1 MKNKKI
7 KIISIFTVVISL
19 IASFLLGYNIKAKD
33 RKNLDI
39 DNKKES
45 IEITTSK
52 ENYIGKKPKYIF
64 LFIGDGMSYS
74 QLQLADYYLKETE
87 DNGLNILRLSTNGTM
102 QNPDKTSLIPDS
114 ASTATAMAT
123 GKKTKSGNINVSDDG
138 SKKYE
143 TITQKLKKDGYKIG
157 IATTVNINNATPAG
171 FSAHRESR
179 KGYYEIG
186 KEMLDTGFDYFAG
199 GDFKDKNGENGDK
212 KSLEKIAEE
221 KGYTVADSEEEF
233 NKLGNDFDVE
243 KLKNSSKDEKYLV
256 ISEDREKTDAM
267 KYSIDKRYE
276 LENGAEESAAL
287 SDYVKKGI
295 DILYDNN
302 EKDKKDKKDKGFLMV
317 VEGGKIDWA
326 CHKNDAASALHET
339 IDLDNAVDEALKFY
353 NNHKDETLIIVTGD
367 HETGGLAI
375 GNSSSEY
382 DTHLENLGLQ
392 KISCDR
398 FNEEYVS
405 KYKKEKIDFKYVLKD
420 IEYVFGLEKPL
431 IFKEEKAKK
440 DSDDDHKHSDEN
452 SLKLSKSE
460 YERLKK
466 AYELT
471 IEKSSKDRTKEESIL
486 YGSHEPITVEAARI
500 LAQKSGIGFTSFSHT
515 AAPMAVF
522 SEGVGASEFG
532 GMYDN
537 TELYEKL
544 IEVIY

>member
-1 MKNKKI
+1 M
-7 KIISIFTVVISL
+7 VI
-19 IASFLLGYNIKAKD
+19 
-33 RKNLDI
+33 
-39 DNKKES
+39 
-45 IEITTSK
+45 
-52 ENYIGKKPKYIF
+52 
-64 LFIGDGMSYS
+64 
-74 QLQLADYYLKETE
+74 AD
-87 DNGLNILRLSTNGTM
+87 
-102 QNPDKTSLIPDS
+102 
-114 ASTATAMAT
+114 
-123 GKKTKSGNINVSDDG
+123 
-138 SKKYE
+138 
-143 TITQKLKKDGYKIG
+143 
-157 IATTVNINNATPAG
+157 
-171 FSAHRESR
+171 
-179 KGYYEIG
+179 
-186 KEMLDTGFDYFAG
+186 
-199 GDFKDKNGENGDK
+199 
-212 KSLEKIAEE
+212 
-221 KGYTVADSEEEF
+221 
-233 NKLGNDFDVE
+233 
-243 KLKNSSKDEKYLV
+243 
-256 ISEDREKTDAM
+256 DREKTDAI

-276 LENGAEESAAL
+276 QENGEEKSDSL

-295 DILYDNN
+295 DLLYD
-302 EKDKKDKKDKGFLMV
+302 EKDKGFFMM

-339 IDLDNAVDEALKFY
+339 IDLDNAVDEAIEFY

-405 KYKKEKIDFKYVLKD
+405 KYKKEKTDFKEVLKD
-420 IEYVFGLEKPL
+420 IKYVFGLKKPL
-431 IFKEEKAKK
+431 VFKEEKAKE

-452 SLKLSKSE
+452 SLELSKSE
-460 YERLKK
+460 YERLKN

-471 IEKSSKDRTKEESIL
+471 IKKSSKNRTKEESTL

-500 LAQKSGIGFTSFSHT
+500 LAQKSGVGFTSFSHT

-522 SEGVGASEFG
+522 AEGVGASEFD

>member
-1 MKNKKI
+1 MKNNKKKI
-7 KIISIFTVVISL
+7 IMILAVLISL
-19 IASFLLGYNIKAKD
+19 IASFSLGYNIRTKDNYAK
-33 RKNLDI
+33 NVN
-39 DNKKES
+39 DNQKKS
-45 IEITTSK
+45 IEITTADT
-52 ENYIGKKPKYIF
+52 EYNGKKPKYIF

-87 DNGLNILRLSTNGTM
+87 NTGLNILKLSTNGTM

-123 GKKTKSGNINVSDDG
+123 GEKTKSGNINVSEDG
-138 SKKYE
+138 KKKYE
-143 TITQKLKKDGYKIG
+143 TITQKLKKDGYKVG
-157 IATTVNINNATPAG
+157 IATTVNINHATPAG

-186 KEMLDTGFDYFAG
+186 KEMLNTGFDYFAG
-199 GDFKDKNGENGDK
+199 GDFKDKNGENGDE

-221 KGYTVADSEEEF
+221 KGYTVADNGEEF
-233 NKLGNDFDVE
+233 DELGNISKE
-243 KLKNSSKDEKYLV
+243 GNSSNDEKYLV
-256 ISEDREKTDAM
+256 IAEDREKTDAM

-276 LENGAEESAAL
+276 QENGKEESDLL

-295 DILYDNN
+295 DLLY
-302 EKDKKDKKDKGFLMV
+302 DKKDKGFFMLI
-317 VEGGKIDWA
+317 EGGKIDWA
-326 CHKNDAASALHET
+326 CHKNDVASALYET

-375 GNSSSEY
+375 GNSSTEY
-382 DTHLENLGLQ
+382 DTHLENLGVQ
-392 KISCDR
+392 RMSCDR
-398 FNEEYVS
+398 FDQEYVS
-405 KYKKEKIDFKYVLKD
+405 KYIKEKTDFRDVLKD
-420 IEYVFGLEKPL
+420 IEYVFGLKKPL
-431 IFKEEKAKK
+431 IFKEEKAKE

-452 SLKLSKSE
+452 SLELSKAE

-466 AYELT
+466 AYNLT
-471 IEKSSKDRTKEESIL
+471 LENRKNRTKEESIL
-486 YGSHEPITVEAARI
+486 YGSYKPITVEAARI
-500 LAQKSGIGFTSFSHT
+500 LAEKSGVAFTSFSHT

-522 SEGVGASEFG
+522 AEGVGASEFD

>member
-1 MKNKKI
+1 MKNNKI
-7 KIISIFTVVISL
+7 KIISIVAVVIFM
-19 IASFLLGYNIKAKD
+19 IASFSLGYNIKT
-33 RKNLDI
+33 KNNDI
-39 DNKKES
+39 NNTELKSETV
-45 IEITTSK
+45 EITTSK
-52 ENYIGKKPKYIF
+52 EKYSGKKPKYIF

-74 QLQLADYYLKETE
+74 QLQLADYYLKKTGN
-87 DNGLNILRLSTNGTM
+87 NGLDILKLSTNGTM

-123 GKKTKSGNINVSDDG
+123 GEKTKSGNINVSEDG
-138 SKKYE
+138 KEKYE

-157 IATTVNINNATPAG
+157 IATTVNINHATPAG

-186 KEMLDTGFDYFAG
+186 KEMLNTGFDYFAG
-199 GDFKDKNGENGDK
+199 GDFKDKKGENGDK
-212 KSLEKIAEE
+212 KNLEKIAEE
-221 KGYTVADSEEEF
+221 KGYTVTDSEEEF
-233 NKLGNDFDVE
+233 EKLGNNSKKE
-243 KLKNSSKDEKYLV
+243 NSSNDEKYLV
-256 ISEDREKTDAM
+256 IANDREKTDAM

-276 LENGAEESAAL
+276 QENGEEEPYSL
-287 SDYVKKGI
+287 SDYLKKGI
-295 DILYDNN
+295 DLLSD
-302 EKDKKDKKDKGFLMV
+302 KDKKDKGFFMMI
-317 VEGGKIDWA
+317 EGGKIDWA

-339 IDLDNAVDEALKFY
+339 IDLDNAVDEAIKFY

-375 GNSSSEY
+375 GNSNSEY

-405 KYKKEKIDFKYVLKD
+405 KYKKEKTDFKDVLKD
-420 IEYVFGLEKPL
+420 IEYVFGLKKPL
-431 IFKEEKAKK
+431 VFKEEKAKE

-452 SLKLSKSE
+452 SLELSKSE
-460 YERLKK
+460 YERLKN

-471 IEKSSKDRTKEESIL
+471 IAKSSKERTKEESIL

-500 LAQKSGIGFTSFSHT
+500 LAQKSGVGFTSFSHT

-522 SEGVGASEFG
+522 AEGVGASEFD

-537 TELYEKL
+537 TDLYEKL

>member
-1 MKNKKI
+1 MRKNKL
-7 KIISIFTVVISL
+7 KIISIIAVVIS
-19 IASFLLGYNIKAKD
+19 IGFSFSLGYNIKT
-33 RKNLDI
+33 KNNTKLK
-39 DNKKES
+39 NEN

-52 ENYIGKKPKYIF
+52 EKYSGIKPKYIF

-87 DNGLNILRLSTNGTM
+87 NNNLDILNLSTSGTM

-123 GKKTKSGNINVSDDG
+123 GEKTKSGNINISEDG
-138 SKKYE
+138 NKRYE

-157 IATTVNINNATPAG
+157 IATTVNINHATPAG

-186 KEMLDTGFDYFAG
+186 REMINTGFNYFAG
-199 GDFKDKNGENGDK
+199 GDFKDKNGENGNE

-221 KGYTVADSEEEF
+221 RGYIVADCEEEVD
-233 NKLGNDFDVE
+233 KLDENLIKNNVE
-243 KLKNSSKDEKYLV
+243 ENSVEEDDLKNSINDEKYLV
-256 ISEDREKTDAM
+256 ISEDRDKAGAM
-267 KYSIDKRYE
+267 KYSIDKKYD
-276 LENGAEESAAL
+276 LENGKDTSDSL

-295 DILYDNN
+295 KLLDNKN
-302 EKDKKDKKDKGFLMV
+302 DKGFFMM

-339 IDLDNAVDEALKFY
+339 IELDNAVDEALKFY
-353 NNHKDETLIIVTGD
+353 QNHKDETLIIVTGD

-375 GNSSSEY
+375 GNSNTEY

-392 KISCDR
+392 KISCDK
-398 FNEEYVS
+398 FDEKYVS
-405 KYKKEKIDFKYVLKD
+405 KYIKDKTDFKTVIKD
-420 IEYVFGLEKPL
+420 IEYVFGLKKPI
-431 IFKEEKAKK
+431 IFKEKVSKI
-440 DSDDDHKHSDEN
+440 DYDDEHNHSDEN
-452 SLKLSKSE
+452 SLELSKSE

-471 IEKSSKDRTKEESIL
+471 IDNRFKDRTKEESIL
-486 YGSHEPITVEAARI
+486 YGSYKPITVEAARI
-500 LAQKSGIGFTSFSHT
+500 LAQKSGVAFSSFAHT
-515 AAPMAVF
+515 AAPVAVF
-522 SEGVGASEFG
+522 AEGVGASEFD

-537 TELYEKL
+537 TELYDKL
-544 IEVIY
+544 VDIIY

>member
-1 MKNKKI
+1 MKNNKR
-7 KIISIFTVVISL
+7 KIIPILAVVISL
-19 IASFLLGYNIKAKD
+19 IASFSLGYNIKTKDNYAKS
-33 RKNLDI
+33 I
-39 DNKKES
+39 DKKES
-45 IEITTSK
+45 IEITTSDT
-52 ENYIGKKPKYIF
+52 EYNGKKPKYIF

-74 QLQLADYYLKETE
+74 QLQLADYYLKETGN
-87 DNGLNILRLSTNGTM
+87 NGLDILKLSTNGTM

-123 GKKTKSGNINVSDDG
+123 GEKTKSGNINVSEDG
-138 SKKYE
+138 KEKYE

-157 IATTVNINNATPAG
+157 IATTVNINHATPAG

-186 KEMLDTGFDYFAG
+186 KEMLNTEFDYFAG
-199 GDFKDKNGENGDK
+199 GDFKDKKGENGDK

-233 NKLGNDFDVE
+233 EKLGNNSKE
-243 KLKNSSKDEKYLV
+243 ENSSNDEKYLV
-256 ISEDREKTDAM
+256 ISDDREKTDAM

-276 LENGAEESAAL
+276 QENGEDKSDSL

-295 DILYDNN
+295 ELLSD
-302 EKDKKDKKDKGFLMV
+302 KDKKDKGFFMM

-375 GNSSSEY
+375 GNSNSEY

-405 KYKKEKIDFKYVLKD
+405 KYIKEKTDFREVLKD
-420 IEYVFGLEKPL
+420 IEYVFGLKKPL
-431 IFKEEKAKK
+431 VFKEEKAKE

-452 SLKLSKSE
+452 SLELSKSE

-466 AYELT
+466 AYDLT
-471 IEKSSKDRTKEESIL
+471 LENRKNRTKEESIL
-486 YGSHEPITVEAARI
+486 YGSYKPITVEATRI
-500 LAQKSGIGFTSFSHT
+500 LAEKSGVAFTSFSHT
-515 AAPMAVF
+515 AAPMAGF
-522 SEGVGASEFG
+522 AEGVGASEFDG
-532 GMYDN
+532 VYDN

>member
-7 KIISIFTVVISL
+7 IIVFAVVISI
-19 IASFLLGYNIKAKD
+19 IASFSLGYNIKT
-33 RKNLDI
+33 KNNDI
-39 DNKKES
+39 NNTELKSETV
-45 IEITTSK
+45 EITTSK
-52 ENYIGKKPKYIF
+52 EKYSGKKPKYIF

-74 QLQLADYYLKETE
+74 QLQLADYYLKETGN
-87 DNGLNILRLSTNGTM
+87 NGLDILKLSTNGTM

-123 GKKTKSGNINVSDDG
+123 GEKTKSGNINVSEDG
-138 SKKYE
+138 KEKYE

-157 IATTVNINNATPAG
+157 IATTVNINHATPAG

-186 KEMLDTGFDYFAG
+186 KEMLNTGFDYFAG
-199 GDFKDKNGENGDK
+199 GEFKDKKGENGDK

-233 NKLGNDFDVE
+233 EKLGNNSKKE
-243 KLKNSSKDEKYLV
+243 NSSNDEKYLL
-256 ISEDREKTDAM
+256 IADDREKTDAM

-276 LENGAEESAAL
+276 QENGEEKSDSL

-295 DILYDNN
+295 DLLSD
-302 EKDKKDKKDKGFLMV
+302 KDKKDKGFFMMI
-317 VEGGKIDWA
+317 EGGKIDWA

-339 IDLDNAVDEALKFY
+339 IDLDNAVDEAIKFY

-367 HETGGLAI
+367 HETGGLAV

-405 KYKKEKIDFKYVLKD
+405 KYKKEKTDFKYVLKD
-420 IEYVFGLEKPL
+420 IEYVFGLEKLL

-500 LAQKSGIGFTSFSHT
+500 LDQKSGIGFTSFSHT

-522 SEGVGASEFG
+522 AEGVGASEFG

>member
-7 KIISIFTVVISL
+7 IVVLAVVISL
-19 IASFLLGYNIKAKD
+19 IASFSFGYNIKT
-33 RKNLDI
+33 KNNDI
-39 DNKKES
+39 NNTELKSETV
-45 IEITTSK
+45 EITTSK
-52 ENYIGKKPKYIF
+52 EKYSGKKPKYIF

-74 QLQLADYYLKETE
+74 QLQLADYYLKETGN
-87 DNGLNILRLSTNGTM
+87 NGLDILKLSTNGTM

-123 GKKTKSGNINVSDDG
+123 GEKTKSGNINVSEDG
-138 SKKYE
+138 KEKYE

-157 IATTVNINNATPAG
+157 IATTVNINHATPAG

-186 KEMLDTGFDYFAG
+186 KEMLNTGFDYFAG
-199 GDFKDKNGENGDK
+199 GDFKDKKGENGDK

-221 KGYTVADSEEEF
+221 KGYTVVDSEEEF
-233 NKLGNDFDVE
+233 EKLGN
-243 KLKNSSKDEKYLV
+243 NSKEENFSNDEKYLV
-256 ISEDREKTDAM
+256 IAEDREKTDAM

-276 LENGAEESAAL
+276 QENGEDEPDSL

-295 DILYDNN
+295 DLLSD
-302 EKDKKDKKDKGFLMV
+302 KDKKDKGFFMM

-326 CHKNDAASALHET
+326 CHKNDAASALYET
-339 IDLDNAVDEALKFY
+339 IDLDNAVDEAIKFY

-392 KISCDR
+392 KTSCDI

-405 KYKKEKIDFKYVLKD
+405 KYKKEKTDFKDVLKD
-420 IEYVFGLEKPL
+420 IEYVFGLKKPL
-431 IFKEEKAKK
+431 VFKEEKAKE

-452 SLKLSKSE
+452 SLELSKSE
-460 YERLKK
+460 YERLKN

-471 IEKSSKDRTKEESIL
+471 IAKSSKERTKEESIL

-500 LAQKSGIGFTSFSHT
+500 LAQKSGVGFTSFSHT

-522 SEGVGASEFG
+522 AEGVGASEFG

>member
-1 MKNKKI
+1 MKNNKI
-7 KIISIFTVVISL
+7 KIISIVAVVISM
-19 IASFLLGYNIKAKD
+19 IASFSLGYNIKT
-33 RKNLDI
+33 KNNDI
-39 DNKKES
+39 NNTELKSETV
-45 IEITTSK
+45 EITTSK
-52 ENYIGKKPKYIF
+52 EKYSGKKPKYIF

-74 QLQLADYYLKETE
+74 QLQLADYYLKETGN
-87 DNGLNILRLSTNGTM
+87 NGLDILKLSTNGTM

-123 GKKTKSGNINVSDDG
+123 GEKTKSGNINVSEDG
-138 SKKYE
+138 KEKYE

-157 IATTVNINNATPAG
+157 IATTVNINHATPAG

-186 KEMLDTGFDYFAG
+186 KEMLNTGFDYFAG
-199 GDFKDKNGENGDK
+199 GDFKDKKGENGDK

-233 NKLGNDFDVE
+233 EKLGNNSKE
-243 KLKNSSKDEKYLV
+243 ENSSNDEKYLV
-256 ISEDREKTDAM
+256 IADDREKTDAM

-276 LENGAEESAAL
+276 QENGEEKSDSL

-295 DILYDNN
+295 DLLSD
-302 EKDKKDKKDKGFLMV
+302 KDKKDKGFFMM

-326 CHKNDAASALHET
+326 CHKNDAASALYET
-339 IDLDNAVDEALKFY
+339 IDLDNAVDEAIKFY

-405 KYKKEKIDFKYVLKD
+405 KYKKEKTDFKEVLKD
-420 IEYVFGLEKPL
+420 IEYVFGLKKPL
-431 IFKEEKAKK
+431 VFKEEKAKE

-452 SLKLSKSE
+452 SLELSKSE
-460 YERLKK
+460 YKRLKK
-466 AYELT
+466 AYNLT
-471 IEKSSKDRTKEESIL
+471 LENRKNRTKEESIL
-486 YGSHEPITVEAARI
+486 YGSYKPITVEAARI
-500 LAQKSGIGFTSFSHT
+500 LAEKSGVAFTSFSHT

-522 SEGVGASEFG
+522 AEGVGASEFG
-532 GMYDN
+532 EMYDN

>member
-1 MKNKKI
+1 MKNNKR
-7 KIISIFTVVISL
+7 KIIPILAVVISL
-19 IASFLLGYNIKAKD
+19 IASFSLGYNIKTKDNYAKS
-33 RKNLDI
+33 I
-39 DNKKES
+39 DKKES
-45 IEITTSK
+45 IEITTSNT
-52 ENYIGKKPKYIF
+52 EYNGKKPKYIF

-74 QLQLADYYLKETE
+74 QLQLADYYLKETGN
-87 DNGLNILRLSTNGTM
+87 NGLDILKLSTNGTM

-123 GKKTKSGNINVSDDG
+123 GEKTKSGNINVSEDG
-138 SKKYE
+138 KKKYE
-143 TITQKLKKDGYKIG
+143 TITHKLKKDGYKVG
-157 IATTVNINNATPAG
+157 IATTVNINHATPAG

-186 KEMLDTGFDYFAG
+186 KEMLNIGFDYFAG

-233 NKLGNDFDVE
+233 EKLGNNS
-243 KLKNSSKDEKYLV
+243 KKGNSSNGEKYLV
-256 ISEDREKTDAM
+256 IAEDRDKTDAM
-267 KYSIDKRYE
+267 KYSIDKKYE
-276 LENGAEESAAL
+276 QENGKEGSDSL

-295 DILYDNN
+295 DLLYD
-302 EKDKKDKKDKGFLMV
+302 KDKKDKGFFMMI
-317 VEGGKIDWA
+317 EGGKIDWV
-326 CHKNDAASALHET
+326 CHKNDVASALYET

-375 GNSSSEY
+375 GNSNSEY

-405 KYKKEKIDFKYVLKD
+405 KYIKEKTDFREVLKD
-420 IEYVFGLEKPL
+420 IEYVFGLKKPL
-431 IFKEEKAKK
+431 VFKEEKAKE

-452 SLKLSKSE
+452 SLELSKSE

-466 AYELT
+466 AYDLT
-471 IEKSSKDRTKEESIL
+471 LENRKNKTKEESML
-486 YGSHEPITVEAARI
+486 YGSYKPITVEATRI
-500 LAQKSGIGFTSFSHT
+500 LAEKSGVAFTSFSHT

-522 SEGVGASEFG
+522 AEGVGASEFDG
-532 GMYDN
+532 VYDN

>member
-1 MKNKKI
+1 MKNNKR
-7 KIISIFTVVISL
+7 KIIPILAVVISL
-19 IASFLLGYNIKAKD
+19 IASFSLGYNIKTKDNYAKS
-33 RKNLDI
+33 I
-39 DNKKES
+39 DKKES
-45 IEITTSK
+45 IEITTSNT
-52 ENYIGKKPKYIF
+52 EYNGKKPKYIF

-87 DNGLNILRLSTNGTM
+87 NTGLNILKLSTNGTM

-123 GKKTKSGNINVSDDG
+123 GEKTKSGNINVSEDG
-138 SKKYE
+138 KKKYE
-143 TITQKLKKDGYKIG
+143 TITHKLKKDGYKVG
-157 IATTVNINNATPAG
+157 IATTVNINHATPAG

-186 KEMLDTGFDYFAG
+186 KEMLNIGFDYFAG

-233 NKLGNDFDVE
+233 EKLGNNS
-243 KLKNSSKDEKYLV
+243 KKGNSSNGEKYLV
-256 ISEDREKTDAM
+256 IAEDRDKTDAM
-267 KYSIDKRYE
+267 KYSIDKKYE
-276 LENGAEESAAL
+276 QENGKEVSDSL

-295 DILYDNN
+295 DFLYD
-302 EKDKKDKKDKGFLMV
+302 KDKKDKGFFMMI
-317 VEGGKIDWA
+317 EGGKIDWV
-326 CHKNDAASALHET
+326 CHKNDVASALYET

-375 GNSSSEY
+375 GNSNSEY

-392 KISCDR
+392 KMSCDR

-405 KYKKEKIDFKYVLKD
+405 KYIKEKTDFREVLKD
-420 IEYVFGLEKPL
+420 IEYVFGLKKPL
-431 IFKEEKAKK
+431 VFKEEKAKE

-452 SLKLSKSE
+452 SLELSKSE

-466 AYELT
+466 AYDLT
-471 IEKSSKDRTKEESIL
+471 LENRKNRTKEESML

-500 LAQKSGIGFTSFSHT
+500 LAQKSGVGFTSFSHT

-522 SEGVGASEFG
+522 AEGVGASEFDG
-532 GMYDN
+532 VYDN

>member
-1 MKNKKI
+1 MKNNKI
-7 KIISIFTVVISL
+7 KIISIVAVVISM
-19 IASFLLGYNIKAKD
+19 IASFSLGYNIKT
-33 RKNLDI
+33 KNNDI
-39 DNKKES
+39 NNTELKSETV
-45 IEITTSK
+45 EITTSK
-52 ENYIGKKPKYIF
+52 EKYSGKKPKYIF

-74 QLQLADYYLKETE
+74 QLQLADYYLKKTGN
-87 DNGLNILRLSTNGTM
+87 NGLDILKLSTNGTM

-123 GKKTKSGNINVSDDG
+123 GEKTKSGNINVSEDG
-138 SKKYE
+138 KEKYE

-157 IATTVNINNATPAG
+157 IATTVNINHATPAG

-186 KEMLDTGFDYFAG
+186 KEMLNTGFDYFAG
-199 GDFKDKNGENGDK
+199 GDFKDKKGENGDK

-233 NKLGNDFDVE
+233 EKLGNNSKE
-243 KLKNSSKDEKYLV
+243 ENSSNDEKYLV
-256 ISEDREKTDAM
+256 IADDREKTDAM

-276 LENGAEESAAL
+276 QENGEEKSDSL

-295 DILYDNN
+295 DLLSD
-302 EKDKKDKKDKGFLMV
+302 KDKKDKGFFMM

-326 CHKNDAASALHET
+326 CHKNDAASALYET
-339 IDLDNAVDEALKFY
+339 IDLDNAVDEAIKFY

-405 KYKKEKIDFKYVLKD
+405 KYKKEKTDFKEVLKD
-420 IEYVFGLEKPL
+420 IEYVFGLKKPL
-431 IFKEEKAKK
+431 VFKEEKAKE

-452 SLKLSKSE
+452 SLELSKSE
-460 YERLKK
+460 YKRLKK
-466 AYELT
+466 AYNLT
-471 IEKSSKDRTKEESIL
+471 LENRKNRTKEESIL
-486 YGSHEPITVEAARI
+486 YGSYKPITVEAARI
-500 LAQKSGIGFTSFSHT
+500 LAEKSGVAFTSFSHT

-522 SEGVGASEFG
+522 AEGVGASEFG
-532 GMYDN
+532 EMYDN

>member
-1 MKNKKI
+1 MKNNKR
-7 KIISIFTVVISL
+7 KIIPILAVVISL
-19 IASFLLGYNIKAKD
+19 IASFSLGYNIKTKDNYAKS
-33 RKNLDI
+33 I
-39 DNKKES
+39 DKKES
-45 IEITTSK
+45 IEITTSDT
-52 ENYIGKKPKYIF
+52 EYNGKKPKYIF

-74 QLQLADYYLKETE
+74 QLQLADYYLKETGN
-87 DNGLNILRLSTNGTM
+87 NGLDILKLSTNGTM

-123 GKKTKSGNINVSDDG
+123 GEKTKSGNINVSEDG
-138 SKKYE
+138 KEKYE
-143 TITQKLKKDGYKIG
+143 TITQKLKKDGYKVG
-157 IATTVNINNATPAG
+157 IATTVNINHATPAG

-186 KEMLDTGFDYFAG
+186 KEMLNIGFDYFAG

-233 NKLGNDFDVE
+233 EKLGNNS
-243 KLKNSSKDEKYLV
+243 KKGNSSNGEKYLV
-256 ISEDREKTDAM
+256 IAEDRDKTDAM
-267 KYSIDKRYE
+267 KYSIDKKYE
-276 LENGAEESAAL
+276 QENGKEGSDSL

-295 DILYDNN
+295 DLLSD
-302 EKDKKDKKDKGFLMV
+302 KDKKDKGFFMMI
-317 VEGGKIDWA
+317 EGGKIDWA

-375 GNSSSEY
+375 GNSNSEY

-405 KYKKEKIDFKYVLKD
+405 KYKKEKTDFKEVLKD
-420 IEYVFGLEKPL
+420 IEYVFGLKKPL
-431 IFKEEKAKK
+431 VFKEEKAKE

-452 SLKLSKSE
+452 SLELSKSE
-460 YERLKK
+460 YEMLKK
-466 AYELT
+466 AYNLT
-471 IEKSSKDRTKEESIL
+471 LENRKNRTKEESIL
-486 YGSHEPITVEAARI
+486 YGSYKPITVEATRI
-500 LAQKSGIGFTSFSHT
+500 LAEKSGVAFTSFSHT

-522 SEGVGASEFG
+522 AEGVGASEFDG
-532 GMYDN
+532 VYDN

-544 IEVIY
+544 IKVIY

>member
-1 MKNKKI
+1 MKNNKR
-7 KIISIFTVVISL
+7 KIIPILAVVISL
-19 IASFLLGYNIKAKD
+19 IASFSLGYNIKTKDNYAKS
-33 RKNLDI
+33 I
-39 DNKKES
+39 DKKES
-45 IEITTSK
+45 IEITTSDT
-52 ENYIGKKPKYIF
+52 EYNGKKPKYIF

-74 QLQLADYYLKETE
+74 QLQLADYYLKETGN
-87 DNGLNILRLSTNGTM
+87 NGLDILKLSTNGTM
-102 QNPDKTSLIPDS
+102 QNQDKTSLIPDS
-114 ASTATAMAT
+114 SSTATAMAT
-123 GKKTKSGNINVSDDG
+123 GEKTKSGNINVSEDG
-138 SKKYE
+138 KEKYE

-157 IATTVNINNATPAG
+157 IATTVNINHATPAG

-186 KEMLDTGFDYFAG
+186 KEMLNTGFDYFAG

-233 NKLGNDFDVE
+233 EKLGNNSKE
-243 KLKNSSKDEKYLV
+243 ENSSNDEKYLV
-256 ISEDREKTDAM
+256 IADDREKTDAM

-276 LENGAEESAAL
+276 QENREEKSDSL

-295 DILYDNN
+295 DLLHD
-302 EKDKKDKKDKGFLMV
+302 KDKKDKGFFMMI
-317 VEGGKIDWA
+317 EGGKIDWA
-326 CHKNDAASALHET
+326 CHKNDAASALYET
-339 IDLDNAVDEALKFY
+339 IDLDNAVDETLKFY

-405 KYKKEKIDFKYVLKD
+405 KYKKEKTDFKEVLKD
-420 IEYVFGLEKPL
+420 IEYVFGLKKPL
-431 IFKEEKAKK
+431 VFKEEKAKE

-452 SLKLSKSE
+452 SLELSKSE
-460 YERLKK
+460 YKRLKK
-466 AYELT
+466 AYNLT
-471 IEKSSKDRTKEESIL
+471 LENRKNRTKEESIL
-486 YGSHEPITVEAARI
+486 YGSYKPITVEAARI
-500 LAQKSGIGFTSFSHT
+500 LAEKSGVAFTSFSHT

-522 SEGVGASEFG
+522 AEGVGASEFG

-537 TELYEKL
+537 TKLYEKL
-544 IEVIY
+544 IEVIYLSLIHI

>member
-39 DNKKES
+39 DNKNES
-45 IEITTSK
+45 IKITTSK
-52 ENYIGKKPKYIF
+52 ENYSGKKPKYIF

-74 QLQLADYYLKETE
+74 QLQLADYYLKETGN
-87 DNGLNILRLSTNGTM
+87 NGLNILRLSTNGTM

-123 GKKTKSGNINVSDDG
+123 GKKTKSGNINVSEDG

-157 IATTVNINNATPAG
+157 IATTVNINHATPAG

-186 KEMLDTGFDYFAG
+186 KEMLNTGFDYFAG
-199 GDFKDKNGENGDK
+199 GDFKDKNGENRDK
-212 KSLEKIAEE
+212 KSLEKIAEA
-221 KGYTVADSEEEF
+221 KGYTVADSEKEF
-233 NKLGNDFDVE
+233 DKLENNFDVE

-276 LENGAEESAAL
+276 LENGAEESASL

-295 DILYDNN
+295 DILYK
-302 EKDKKDKKDKGFLMV
+302 KDKKDKKDKGFLMV

-405 KYKKEKIDFKYVLKD
+405 KYKKEKTDFKYVLKD
-420 IEYVFGLEKPL
+420 IEYVFGLKKPL
-431 IFKEEKAKK
+431 VFKEEKAKE

-452 SLKLSKSE
+452 SLELSKSE
-460 YERLKK
+460 YKRLKK
-466 AYELT
+466 AYNLT
-471 IEKSSKDRTKEESIL
+471 LENRKNRTKEERIL
-486 YGSHEPITVEAARI
+486 YGSYKPITVEAARI
-500 LAQKSGIGFTSFSHT
+500 LAEKSGVAFTSFSHT
-515 AAPMAVF
+515 AAPMVVF
-522 SEGVGASEFG
+522 AEGVVASEFDG
-532 GMYDN
+532 VYDN

-544 IEVIY
+544 IKVIY

>member
-7 KIISIFTVVISL
+7 IVVFAVVISL
-19 IASFLLGYNIKAKD
+19 IASFSFGYNIKT
-33 RKNLDI
+33 KNNDI
-39 DNKKES
+39 NNTELKSETV
-45 IEITTSK
+45 EITTSK
-52 ENYIGKKPKYIF
+52 EKYSGKKPKYIF

-74 QLQLADYYLKETE
+74 QLQLADYYLKETGN
-87 DNGLNILRLSTNGTM
+87 NGLDILKLSTSGTM

-123 GKKTKSGNINVSDDG
+123 GEKTKSGNINVSEDG
-138 SKKYE
+138 KEKYE

-157 IATTVNINNATPAG
+157 IATTVNINHATPAG

-186 KEMLDTGFDYFAG
+186 KEMLNTGFDYFAG

-221 KGYTVADSEEEF
+221 KGYTVADSEKEF
-233 NKLGNDFDVE
+233 DKLGNDFDVK

-256 ISEDREKTDAM
+256 ISEDRKKTDAM

-276 LENGAEESAAL
+276 LENGAEESASI

-405 KYKKEKIDFKYVLKD
+405 KYKKEKTDFKYVLKD

-431 IFKEEKAKK
+431 IFKEEKVKK

-522 SEGVGASEFG
+522 AEGVGASEFG

>member
-7 KIISIFTVVISL
+7 IIVFAVVISI
-19 IASFLLGYNIKAKD
+19 IASFSLGYNIKT
-33 RKNLDI
+33 KNNDI
-39 DNKKES
+39 NNTELKSETV
-45 IEITTSK
+45 EITTSK
-52 ENYIGKKPKYIF
+52 EEYSGKKPKYIF

-74 QLQLADYYLKETE
+74 QLQLADYYLKETGN
-87 DNGLNILRLSTNGTM
+87 NGLDILKLSTNGTM

-123 GKKTKSGNINVSDDG
+123 GDKTKSGNINVSEDG
-138 SKKYE
+138 KEKYE

-157 IATTVNINNATPAG
+157 IATTVNINHATPAG

-186 KEMLDTGFDYFAG
+186 KEMLNTGFDYFTG
-199 GDFKDKNGENGDK
+199 GDFKDKKGENGDN
-212 KSLEKIAEE
+212 KSLKKIAEE

-233 NKLGNDFDVE
+233 EKLGNNSKE
-243 KLKNSSKDEKYLV
+243 ENSSNDEKYLV
-256 ISEDREKTDAM
+256 ISDDREKTDAM

-276 LENGAEESAAL
+276 QENGEDESDSL

-295 DILYDNN
+295 DLLYD
-302 EKDKKDKKDKGFLMV
+302 EKDKGFFMMI
-317 VEGGKIDWA
+317 EGGKIDWA
-326 CHKNDAASALHET
+326 CHKNDAASALYET

-405 KYKKEKIDFKYVLKD
+405 KYKKEKTDFKEVLKD
-420 IEYVFGLEKPL
+420 IEYVFGLKKPL
-431 IFKEEKAKK
+431 VFKEEKAKE
-440 DSDDDHKHSDEN
+440 DSDDEHKHSDEN
-452 SLKLSKSE
+452 SLELSKSE
-460 YERLKK
+460 YKRLKN

-471 IEKSSKDRTKEESIL
+471 IEKSSKDRTKEESML

-500 LAQKSGIGFTSFSHT
+500 LAQKSGVGFTSFSHT

-522 SEGVGASEFG
+522 AEGVGASEFG

>member
-7 KIISIFTVVISL
+7 IVVFAVVISL
-19 IASFLLGYNIKAKD
+19 IASFSLGYNIKT
-33 RKNLDI
+33 KNNDI
-39 DNKKES
+39 NNTELKSETV
-45 IEITTSK
+45 EIMTSK
-52 ENYIGKKPKYIF
+52 EKYSGKKPKYIF

-74 QLQLADYYLKETE
+74 QLQLADYYLKETGN
-87 DNGLNILRLSTNGTM
+87 NGLDILKLSTNGTM

-123 GKKTKSGNINVSDDG
+123 GEKTKSGNINVSEDG
-138 SKKYE
+138 KEKYE

-157 IATTVNINNATPAG
+157 IATTVNINHATPAG

-186 KEMLDTGFDYFAG
+186 KEMLNTGFDYFAG
-199 GDFKDKNGENGDK
+199 GEFKDKKGENGDK

-233 NKLGNDFDVE
+233 EKLGNNSKE
-243 KLKNSSKDEKYLV
+243 ENSSNDEKYLV
-256 ISEDREKTDAM
+256 ISDDREKTDAM

-276 LENGAEESAAL
+276 QENGEEELYSL

-295 DILYDNN
+295 DLLSD
-302 EKDKKDKKDKGFLMV
+302 KDKKDKGFFMMI
-317 VEGGKIDWA
+317 EGGKIDWA

-339 IDLDNAVDEALKFY
+339 IDLDNAVDEAIKFY

-367 HETGGLAI
+367 HETGGLAV

-405 KYKKEKIDFKYVLKD
+405 KYKKEKTDFKEVLKD
-420 IEYVFGLEKPL
+420 IEYVFGLKKPL
-431 IFKEEKAKK
+431 VFKEEKAKE

-452 SLKLSKSE
+452 SLELSKSE
-460 YERLKK
+460 YKRLKN

-471 IEKSSKDRTKEESIL
+471 IEKSSKDRTKEESML

-500 LAQKSGIGFTSFSHT
+500 LAQKSGVGFTSFSHT

-522 SEGVGASEFG
+522 AEGVGASEFDG
-532 GMYDN
+532 VYDN

-544 IEVIY
+544 IKVIY

>member
-1 MKNKKI
+1 MKKNNI
-7 KIISIFTVVISL
+7 KIIPILAIIISL
-19 IASFLLGYNIKAKD
+19 IASFSLGYNIKIRDKTME
-33 RKNLDI
+33 DI
-39 DNKKES
+39 NEKKEI
-45 IEITTSK
+45 IEITTSYEK
-52 ENYIGKKPKYIF
+52 DNSKNPKYIF

-74 QLQLADYYLKETE
+74 HLQLADYYLKETE
-87 DNGLNILRLSTNGTM
+87 NNGLDILKLSTNGTM

-123 GKKTKSGNINVSDDG
+123 GEKTKSGNINVSEDG
-138 SKKYE
+138 KEKYE

-157 IATTVNINNATPAG
+157 IATTVNINHATPAG

-186 KEMLDTGFDYFAG
+186 KEMLNTGFDYFAG
-199 GDFKDKNGENGDK
+199 GDFKDKRGEDGDK

-233 NKLGNDFDVE
+233 EELE
-243 KLKNSSKDEKYLV
+243 KSSKDEKCLV
-256 ISEDREKTDAM
+256 IAEDIDEKNSM

-276 LENGAEESAAL
+276 IERGEEKTASL

-295 DILYDNN
+295 ECLYTGGKN
-302 EKDKKDKKDKGFLMV
+302 DKGFFMMV
-317 VEGGKIDWA
+317 EAGKIDWA
-326 CHKNDAASALHET
+326 CHENDAASALYET
-339 IDLDNAVDEALKFY
+339 IELDNAVDEALKFY

-382 DTHLENLGLQ
+382 DTNLENLGIQ
-392 KISCDR
+392 KMSCDR
-398 FNEEYVS
+398 FNDEYVS
-405 KYKKEKIDFKYVLKD
+405 KYKEEKTDFKEVLKD
-420 IEYVFGLEKPL
+420 IENVFGLKKPL
-431 IFKEEKAKK
+431 VFEREEAKE

-452 SLKLSKSE
+452 NLNLSKSE
-460 YERLKK
+460 YERLKE

-471 IEKSSKDRTKEESIL
+471 LEKSSKDRTKEESIL
-486 YGSHEPITVEAARI
+486 YGSYNPITIEAARI
-500 LAQKSGIGFTSFSHT
+500 LVEKSGVGFTSFSHT

-522 SEGVGASEFG
+522 AEGVGASEFD
-532 GMYDN
+532 GMYEN

>member
-7 KIISIFTVVISL
+7 IIVFAVVISL
-19 IASFLLGYNIKAKD
+19 ISSFLLGYNTKTQ
-33 RKNLDI
+33 NNDI
-39 DNKKES
+39 NNTKIKKET

-52 ENYIGKKPKYIF
+52 GKYSDKKPKYIF

-74 QLQLADYYLKETE
+74 QLQLADYYLKETGN
-87 DNGLNILRLSTNGTM
+87 NGLDILKLGTNGTM
-102 QNPDKTSLIPDS
+102 QNLDKTSLIPDS

-123 GKKTKSGNINVSDDG
+123 GEKTKSGNINVSEDG
-138 SKKYE
+138 KEKYE

-157 IATTVNINNATPAG
+157 IATTVNINHATPAG

-186 KEMLDTGFDYFAG
+186 KEMLNTGFDYFAG
-199 GDFKDKNGENGDK
+199 EDFKDKKGENGDK
-212 KSLEKIAEE
+212 KSLKKIAEE

-233 NKLGNDFDVE
+233 EKLGNNSKEV
-243 KLKNSSKDEKYLV
+243 NSSNDEKHLV

-276 LENGAEESAAL
+276 QENGEDESDSL
-287 SDYVKKGI
+287 LDYVKKGI
-295 DILYDNN
+295 DLLYD
-302 EKDKKDKKDKGFLMV
+302 EKDKGFFMMI
-317 VEGGKIDWA
+317 EGGKIDWA
-326 CHKNDAASALHET
+326 CHKNDAASALYET

-405 KYKKEKIDFKYVLKD
+405 KYKKEKTDFKDVLKD
-420 IEYVFGLEKPL
+420 IEYVFGLKKPL
-431 IFKEEKAKK
+431 VFKEEKAKE

-452 SLKLSKSE
+452 SLELSKSE
-460 YERLKK
+460 YKRLKE

-471 IEKSSKDRTKEESIL
+471 IEKSSKDRTKEESML

-500 LAQKSGIGFTSFSHT
+500 LAQKSGVGFTSFSHT
-515 AAPMAVF
+515 AAPMMVF
-522 SEGVGASEFG
+522 AEGVGASEFDG
-532 GMYDN
+532 VYDN

>member
-7 KIISIFTVVISL
+7 IVVFAVVISL
-19 IASFLLGYNIKAKD
+19 IASFSLGYNIKT
-33 RKNLDI
+33 KNNDI
-39 DNKKES
+39 NNTELKSETV
-45 IEITTSK
+45 EITTSK
-52 ENYIGKKPKYIF
+52 EKYRGKKPKYIF

-74 QLQLADYYLKETE
+74 QLQLADYYLKETGN
-87 DNGLNILRLSTNGTM
+87 NGLDILKLSTNGTI
-102 QNPDKTSLIPDS
+102 QNQDKTSLIPDS

-123 GKKTKSGNINVSDDG
+123 GEKTKSGNINVSEDG
-138 SKKYE
+138 KEKHE

-157 IATTVNINNATPAG
+157 IATTVNINHATPAG

-186 KEMLDTGFDYFAG
+186 KEMLNTGFDYFAG
-199 GDFKDKNGENGDK
+199 GDFKDKNGENRDK
-212 KSLEKIAEE
+212 KSLEKIAEA
-221 KGYTVADSEEEF
+221 KGYTVADSEKEF
-233 NKLGNDFDVE
+233 DKLGNDFDVK

-276 LENGAEESAAL
+276 LENGAEESASI

-405 KYKKEKIDFKYVLKD
+405 KYKKEKTDFKYVLKD